1 MAQIV
6 KNLPAMQETQVQ
18 SLGFWSPVSAMG
30 SKTQNKRRSK
40 CSYHLGNYKGF
51 RSSVPATGPEI
62 QSLLSHSDLN
72 KNNFGSM
79 TVTKASL
86 EHVKEG
92 AREERPGWGCT
103 ANADHAF
110 ERFSKGEGEKWGNGQ
125 RKPFFFFSSFRG

>member
-1 MAQIV
+1 M
-6 KNLPAMQETQVQ
+6 
-18 SLGFWSPVSAMG
+18 SAMG

-110 ERFSKGEGEKWGNGQ
+110 ERFSKGEGEKWGKEGWNLAKMTVEQG
-125 RKPFFFFSSFRG
+125 FRSCYNAVLGVRLQ